1 MTCRPAARDSGGS
14 RTGSSLR
21 VRARIPGWAC
31 PSLFSG
37 LQAGMRGALAIVIA
51 ITAGWPA
58 FAAEDQEA
66 QRLEY
71 LEHALD
77 GSRNSVRLW
86 QEGWTTVYG
95 MAAIAYA
102 GMALDTEDSDE
113 KVLNGLGSARAL
125 LAATLLTLR
134 PHPGRDG
141 ADPVRA
147 LGDAPL
153 HQRLDA
159 AEHLLRDS
167 VRRTESKRRPGRQ
180 GRRSALHSHGYR
192 RRRGRA
198 VDAPEQPR
206 RDLREYRSRYGT
218 RGNDKR
224 AWTLVPQPGG
234 IALQFA
240 LER

>member
-1 MTCRPAARDSGGS
+1 
-14 RTGSSLR
+14 
-21 VRARIPGWAC
+21 
-31 PSLFSG
+31 
-37 LQAGMRGALAIVIA
+37 MRRALAILLA

-58 FAAEDQEA
+58 FATEDQEA
-66 QRLEY
+66 RRLEH

-95 MAAIAYA
+95 MAAITYA

-147 LGDAPL
+147 MQDTSPDRKLA
-153 HQRLDA
+153 A
-159 AEHLLRDS
+159 AERLLRDS
-167 VRRTESKRRPGRQ
+167 VRRTESKRRPGRHLRNILINL
-180 GRRSALHSHGYR
+180 GFGGLVWALGEKDDALPFTLM
-192 RRRGRA
+192 GIAGGEA
-198 VDAPEQPR
+198 VLLTLPEQPR
-206 RDLREYRSRYGT
+206 RDLQEYRSRYGT

-224 AWTLVPQPGG
+224 AWRFVPQPGG

>member
-1 MTCRPAARDSGGS
+1 
-14 RTGSSLR
+14 
-21 VRARIPGWAC
+21 IPGWAC

-167 VRRTESKRRPGRQ
+167 VRRTESKRRPGRHLRNILINL
-180 GRRSALHSHGYR
+180 GFGGLVWALGDKDDALPFTLM
-192 RRRGRA
+192 GIAGGEA
-198 VDAPEQPR
+198 VLLTLPEQPR